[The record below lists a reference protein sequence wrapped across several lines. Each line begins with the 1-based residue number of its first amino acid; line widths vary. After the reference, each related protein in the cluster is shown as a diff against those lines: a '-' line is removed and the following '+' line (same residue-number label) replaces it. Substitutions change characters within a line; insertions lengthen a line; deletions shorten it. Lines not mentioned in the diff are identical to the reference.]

1 MSDVRR
7 AYDLLRGYVG
17 REWDRIKDIEW
28 AEAAKELLLP
38 AGDPASTTD
47 PQAQPTETE
56 PAPAPTTDYRTLARQ
71 ILGVTPDADFATIR
85 QAFEKLNGRT
95 NPTLFPAG
103 SDEAAQ
109 AAKLR
114 EKVTWAYQFL
124 TAGTDETQKRFG
136 SLEIE

>member
-1 MSDVRR
+1 MSSEVRR

-28 AEAAKELLLP
+28 AEAAKELLVP
-38 AGDPASTTD
+38 AG
-47 PQAQPTETE
+47 E
-56 PAPAPTTDYRTLARQ
+56 PAQAEPATDTPAPTPPTDYKAVARQ
-71 ILGVTPDADFATIR
+71 VLGVKPEDDFATVR
-85 QAFEKLNGRT
+85 KAFERLNGRT
-95 NPTLFPAG
+95 NPSLFPAG

-124 TAGTDETQKRFG
+124 TAGMDDTQKRFG